1 MAPPR
6 LTAAEKRARAEQRAA
21 TQRAI
26 GQRLRRRRLESGHT
40 AESIYRAIGISM
52 AQYGNYEVGSRPYP
66 VHRLAA
72 IASAIGIPVASL
84 LTDEVVLAEIRASSE
99 TLERVRREG
108 RPAAREAALRIV
120 DNIEALLL
128 AEATRPPV
136 DISPGARGRP
146 RRSREQVLAEREA
159 SWAAA
164 SARSAAIKEER
175 RQARKIA

>member
-120 DNIEALLL
+120 DNLEALLL

-136 DISPGARGRP
+136 DLSPGARAKP
-146 RRSREQVLAEREA
+146 RRSREQKLA

-164 SARSAAIKEER
+164 TERSKAIAEER